1 MRQMQFIVLATV
13 VAVLLPPPAAAVTNP
28 QIPGLQVALRSRGL
42 YLGPIDGIAGPMT
55 VQAVKRFQR
64 STGLVADGIAG
75 AQTRGELGRLGRPL
89 YGRRTLR
96 VGMVGWDVSVL
107 QFLLSRRGCR
117 TGVIDGYF
125 GRETYSAVRRC
136 QRRARIAEDGVAGRV
151 TMRVLRMG
159 VPRRAPRPRLRQTSP
174 ASVRIALAY
183 WADRCG
189 IDRRLVRALA
199 WMESGNQANVRS
211 PAGAWGV
218 MQVTPATWRYVET
231 VLLRDRVPRTAN
243 GNIRVGVTYLHQLLR
258 TFRGRV
264 RLALGAYYQGASSVR
279 AHGLFGETRMF
290 VRNVLALRERV

>member
-1 MRQMQFIVLATV
+1 
-13 VAVLLPPPAAAVTNP
+13 
-28 QIPGLQVALRSRGL
+28 
-42 YLGPIDGIAGPMT
+42 MT
-55 VQAVKRFQR
+55 VQAVKRLQR

-75 AQTRGELGRLGRPL
+75 TRTRRELGRLGRPL

-107 QFLLSRRGCR
+107 QFLLSRRACR
-117 TGVIDGYF
+117 TGVIDGQF

-136 QRRARIAEDGVAGRV
+136 QRRARIADDGVAGRV
-151 TMRVLRMG
+151 TMGVLRMG
-159 VPRRAPRPRLRQTSP
+159 VSRRAPRPRLRETSP
-174 ASVRIALAY
+174 ESVRIALAY

-199 WMESGNQANVRS
+199 WMESGNQVNVRS
-211 PAGAWGV
+211 PSGAWGV

-264 RLALGAYYQGASSVR
+264 RLALGAYYQGPSSVQ